1 MARQRKGSVQLDLR
15 MLASRELGAWPAL
28 LLVCQQA
35 HSLAYVAWETGYDYS
50 TLIKDPLYYG
60 EGSGQDVVAVVL

>member
-1 MARQRKGSVQLDLR
+1 MTL
-15 MLASRELGAWPAL
+15 PF